1 VVALPDRGGEAQQ
14 VGTSLL
20 LGGVA
25 GHIASDFC
33 RRRLHDGEG
42 WVRRAQDDQPP
53 VKEVGPYPSAL
64 FLHDGAGPGL
74 LRAII
79 ARRENYLGA
88 NFAESFA
95 ALVVTLAPFGPGCFS
110 TTPTS
115 KSNSNRSRLRL

>member
-1 VVALPDRGGEAQQ
+1 MVCAALMNFRDVAR
-14 VGTSLL
+14 
-20 LGGVA
+20 
-25 GHIASDFC
+25 IA

-79 ARRENYLGA
+79 ARREDYLGA
-88 NFAESFA
+88 NFAESYA

-115 KSNSNRSRLRL
+115 KSIPTVRACVCKPHAAVTPGR